1 MLSGWPKEYFM
12 VIFTSQRTESEP
24 SHYALMAER
33 MIELAQQQQ
42 GFLGMESVREDAG
55 LGITISYWR
64 DRESIETWRRNTEH
78 QHAQRLGRQEFY
90 SWFQTRI
97 GKVTEE
103 RSFGLDN
110 I

>member
-1 MLSGWPKEYFM
+1 
-12 VIFTSQRTESEP
+12 
-24 SHYALMAER
+24 
-33 MIELAQQQQ
+33 
-42 GFLGMESVREDAG
+42 MESVREDAG

-64 DRESIETWRRNTEH
+64 DRASIEAWRRNTEH

>member
-64 DRESIETWRRNTEH
+64 DRASIDAWR
-78 QHAQRLGRQEFY
+78 
-90 SWFQTRI
+90 
-97 GKVTEE
+97 
-103 RSFGLDN
+103 
-110 I
+110 